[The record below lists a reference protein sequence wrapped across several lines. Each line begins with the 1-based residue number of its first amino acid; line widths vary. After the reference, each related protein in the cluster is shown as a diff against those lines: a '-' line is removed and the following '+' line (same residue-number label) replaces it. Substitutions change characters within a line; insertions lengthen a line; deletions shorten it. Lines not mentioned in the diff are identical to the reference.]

1 MRCKMHNEVS
11 RCQVLLRVQRIQ
23 RLAICALA
31 LASGCASAPRVVA
44 PTVADAELS
53 PSTTRPIE
61 SVESRIRFRFVPVR
75 SVASDGFALPML
87 SPDGCFAA
95 VQISSTADWTTLLA
109 SVEGGVPDAGRIA
122 IAPLGDASMSLIDVI
137 GNDLLLGRSADSQGF
152 LVESPR
158 FDGARWI
165 GRVPWQ
171 GGEPAWLIAD
181 EMVNAFA
188 ALGPA
193 GELAW
198 CHRRPDTERFS
209 ISLKRGDLIEVIPPP
224 EDGTWMAPSF
234 SSDGKTLFVLRL
246 RDGVLSACAFPIA
259 QTLGSSPIVS
269 TDLSWRADARMA
281 YQTLIPL
288 RTGGEATDLRLYFFH
303 PRFGRMAIWNS
314 SNNRIALASP
324 GSVAVMS
331 VSPYQMLSASAER
344 LSVEPLIVEGSA
356 TEAKHATSVIDSLW
370 IPIGRCDGSG
380 VIVVHPRHGFL
391 DISRIELEPASP

>member
-1 MRCKMHNEVS
+1 MLTGCAF
-11 RCQVLLRVQRIQ
+11 VLI
-23 RLAICALA
+23 
-31 LASGCASAPRVVA
+31 SGCANESRIAA
-44 PTVADAELS
+44 PTASDGELI
-53 PSTTRPIE
+53 PSTATRPIE
-61 SVESRIRFRFVPVR
+61 SFESRIRFRFVPVR
-75 SVASDGFALPML
+75 TVASDGFALPLL
-87 SPDGCFAA
+87 SPDGSFAA
-95 VQISSTADWTTLLA
+95 VQISSPADWTTLLA
-109 SVEGGVPDAGRIA
+109 AVDGGIPNAGRVA
-122 IAPLGDASMSLIDVI
+122 IAPLRDSAIPLIDVL

-158 FDGARWI
+158 LDGARWI

-171 GGEPAWLIAD
+171 GGEPVWLIAD

-188 ALGPA
+188 ALGPN

-198 CHRRPDTERFS
+198 CNRSPAADRFS
-209 ISLKRGDLIEVIPPP
+209 ISLKRGDLVKVIPAP

-234 SSDGKTLFVLRL
+234 SSDGKTLFALRL

-259 QTLGSSPIVS
+259 QTVGSSPIVS

-281 YQTLIPL
+281 YQTLIPV
-288 RTGGEATDLRLYFFH
+288 RTGGEANDLRLYFFH

-331 VSPYQMLSASAER
+331 VSPYQMLSASADR

-356 TEAKHATSVIDSLW
+356 TDTKRATNIIDSLW
-370 IPIGRCDGSG
+370 IPIGRSDANG
-380 VIVVHPRHGFL
+380 VLVVHPRNGFL
-391 DISRIELEPASP
+391 DMSRIELEPANP